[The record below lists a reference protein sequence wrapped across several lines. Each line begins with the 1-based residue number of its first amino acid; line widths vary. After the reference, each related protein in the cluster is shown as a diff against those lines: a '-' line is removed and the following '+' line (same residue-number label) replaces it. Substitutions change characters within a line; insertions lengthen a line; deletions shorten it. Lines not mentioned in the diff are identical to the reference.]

1 MRVTPQT
8 MYLTVARNLQTSL
21 GKVQDLQARLSSG
34 RRINVA
40 SDAPADAAAA
50 LRLRAEEE
58 DWASYGRVAEDAR
71 AWLDTADTALQ
82 SVSAAL
88 RRVRELTLAAVNS
101 SRSQTERDAI
111 ANEIDQLREQVR
123 AAANTTYL
131 GRSIFGGF
139 AAAAVDASG
148 AWVGTPASMSD
159 PPDRVLRQVSPTD
172 VVAVNLDGR
181 AVFGFDQG
189 PGADL
194 FSVLGRIA
202 ADVRAGD
209 TTALAGADL
218 AALDA
223 RMSGIGEALATVGG
237 RTNQVDAARER
248 GATQIETLRRNRSNL
263 EDADLAETVMQLQM
277 AQAAYQA
284 TLGATAQL
292 GLPSLADF
300 LR

>member
-1 MRVTPQT
+1 